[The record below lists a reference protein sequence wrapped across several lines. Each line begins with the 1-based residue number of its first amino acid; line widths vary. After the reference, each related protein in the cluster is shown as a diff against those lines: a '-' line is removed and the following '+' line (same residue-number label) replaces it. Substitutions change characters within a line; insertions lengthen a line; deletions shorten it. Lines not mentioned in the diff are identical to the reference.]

1 MAQDKINK
9 TDTPPA
15 ATLATSATQVIE
27 FSEAVRRSKKLINSR
42 LREDLVSLNSGKDNT
57 TMVGISMMRKRPGE
71 LMAWAAFDALGFDA
85 LQLSVAHKI
94 ERGEKLPPDATVW
107 LVQYLRG
114 EVFRPK
120 ARAGRKTEDWLHQ
133 CIYRA
138 VYSRVTL
145 DGMTA
150 TRNDASKPT
159 SACDAVAEALAEL
172 GEEPATFHGVK
183 RVWQNM
189 KKHVIQG
196 ISAT

>member
-1 MAQDKINK
+1 MAQDKTNK

-42 LREDLVSLNSGKDNT
+42 LREDLVSLASGKDYT

-71 LMAWAAFDALGFDA
+71 LMAWAASDAPGFDA
-85 LQLSVAHKI
+85 LRLSVAHKI

-114 EVFRPK
+114 EVFRPR

-133 CIYRA
+133 CYRRHHQQQRQGGRQGTNWA
-138 VYSRVTL
+138 TGSSGSSPRCFFTWFSLFPHHELLHKACKTEPGRLSTL
-145 DGMTA
+145 
-150 TRNDASKPT
+150 ASGQ
-159 SACDAVAEALAEL
+159 L
-172 GEEPATFHGVK
+172 
-183 RVWQNM
+183 RR
-189 KKHVIQG
+189 
-196 ISAT
+196 